1 MEVIG
6 SAPPG
11 KSLRRLTVEVAPARE
26 SVRDIVRALTGL
38 NATHALEELEI
49 DCSYLSWVERDE
61 DPTVILWSLA
71 AIPTLRHL
79 NVEGF
84 RANVVT
90 PSDVAILEE
99 SVRSRRSSGN
109 PLLSIR
115 LGEFLWGQ
123 VAPFYPD
130 YGGEECREFAQLL
143 QRMRAVGLESELPTD
158 ELNGFFGNM
167 DGVIERFLERAAW
180 LERYYQG
187 EEVD

>member
-1 MEVIG
+1 M
-6 SAPPG
+6 
-11 KSLRRLTVEVAPARE
+11 
-26 SVRDIVRALTGL
+26 
-38 NATHALEELEI
+38 
-49 DCSYLSWVERDE
+49 
-61 DPTVILWSLA
+61 
-71 AIPTLRHL
+71 
-79 NVEGF
+79 
-84 RANVVT
+84 
-90 PSDVAILEE
+90 AILEE

-130 YGGEECREFAQLL
+130 YGGEECRQYAQLL